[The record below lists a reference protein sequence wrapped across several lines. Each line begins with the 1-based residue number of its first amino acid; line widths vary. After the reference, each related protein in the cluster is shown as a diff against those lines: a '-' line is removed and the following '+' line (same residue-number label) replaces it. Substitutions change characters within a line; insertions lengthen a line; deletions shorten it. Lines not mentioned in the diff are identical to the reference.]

1 MRKMMRIAAGLA
13 VFLMAAVAG
22 CKGKE
27 KVSTSAERTLVS
39 EWAYRD
45 IDSLLAFYSDGTFL
59 FVELLRRNSGTYRGD
74 PVNSSSVVVTPSESQ
89 SPMLF
94 EIEDG
99 EFKFT
104 DADEAFMGMEDVAVS
119 EHTQKKPVAEWHK
132 KDSPVACIFYND
144 GTFLAG
150 ILGTYRGNAS
160 KNGKIT
166 MEIEGDGESFVI
178 IKGNTLSFEGDDEI
192 FTRVKN

>member
-1 MRKMMRIAAGLA
+1 MKKMMRIAAGLA
-13 VFLMAAVAG
+13 VFLMAAGAG
-22 CKGKE
+22 CKEKE

-39 EWAYRD
+39 EWTD
-45 IDSLLAFYSDGTFL
+45 VDGEGLLAFYSDGTFL
-59 FVELLRRNSGTYRGD
+59 IGESGTYRGD

-119 EHTQKKPVAEWHK
+119 EHTQKKPVAEWHE
-132 KDSPVACIFYND
+132 KDSPAACIFYND
-144 GTFLAG
+144 GTLLVGEAM
-150 ILGTYRGNAS
+150 GTYSGDAS

-166 MEIEGDGESFVI
+166 MEMEGEGEFFVI
-178 IKGNTLSFEGDDEI
+178 IKGNTLSVEGDDEI

>member
-1 MRKMMRIAAGLA
+1 MKKMMRIAAGLA
-13 VFLMAAVAG
+13 VFLMAAGAG
-22 CKGKE
+22 CKEKE

-39 EWAYRD
+39 EWTD
-45 IDSLLAFYSDGTFL
+45 VDGEGLLAFYSDGTFL
-59 FVELLRRNSGTYRGD
+59 IGESGTYRGD

-132 KDSPVACIFYND
+132 KDSPNVYIFYND
-144 GTFLAG
+144 GTFLEG
-150 ILGTYRGNAS
+150 MMGTYRGDAS

-166 MEIEGDGESFVI
+166 MEMEGEGEFFVI
-178 IKGNTLSFEGDDEI
+178 IKGDTISVEGDEI
-192 FTRVKN
+192 LTRVKN